1 MVKTN
6 VLVVG
11 VKNFK
16 GKDKNIDYYLQM
28 PNGERIYAF
37 SIIYTDHTYKLCK
50 GGIRINDLL
59 TKRTHDYGVMRLV
72 KRMKFMLPYFKEE
85 YNVA

>member
-6 VLVVG
+6 VLIVG

-16 GKDKNIDYYLQM
+16 GKDKNIDYFLLM
-28 PNGERIYAF
+28 PDGERIYAF
-37 SIIYTDHTYKLCK
+37 SILYTDHTYAMCK

-59 TKRTHDYGVMRLV
+59 TQRTRDSGVMRLV
-72 KRMKFMLPYFKEE
+72 KRMKFMLPYLKEE

>member
-6 VLVVG
+6 VLVIA

-16 GKDKNIDYYLQM
+16 GKDKLIDYYLMM
-28 PNGERIYAF
+28 PDGEKIYAF
-37 SIIYTDHTYKLCK
+37 SIIYTDHTYDMCK

-59 TKRTHDYGVMRLV
+59 TKRSHDYGIMRLV
-72 KRMKFMLPYFKEE
+72 KRMKFMLPYLKEE

>member
-16 GKDKNIDYYLQM
+16 GKDKNIDYFLQM
-28 PNGERIYAF
+28 PDGEQIYAF
-37 SIIYTDHTYKLCK
+37 SIIYTDHTYDMCK

-59 TKRTHDYGVMRLV
+59 TKRSHDYGIMRL
-72 KRMKFMLPYFKEE
+72 
-85 YNVA
+85 